1 MIGND
6 YERDERG
13 LFFIMKQG
21 YDWKWAPLTSNG
33 HKVLFFT
40 KEECQRY
47 LDFLK
52 TMGSIERQAYASV
65 IA

>member
-1 MIGND
+1 MMDSDN
-6 YERDERG
+6 ERDERG
-13 LFFIMKQG
+13 LFYIMAQS

-52 TMGSIERQAYASV
+52 TIGSIERQAYVSV
-65 IA
+65 IM

>member
-13 LFFIMKQG
+13 LFYIMKQG

-52 TMGSIERQAYASV
+52 AMLSE
-65 IA
+65 